1 MGMTNIG
8 RSAAAVLCA
17 GGLALTVPDVASTTP
32 SAGATVTQ
40 CVSGV
45 RRVQVTCRH
54 TPQRALCAVGSTWI
68 PFGTLC
74 VKGDART
81 A

>member
-1 MGMTNIG
+1 MRMTDIG
-8 RSAAAVLCA
+8 RPAAAVLCA
-17 GGLALTVPDVASTTP
+17 GGLALTVPDVAAATP
-32 SAGATVTQ
+32 PAGVAVTQ

-45 RRVQVTCRH
+45 RRVQVTCRY

-74 VKGDART
+74 VKGDVRPA
-81 A
+81 

>member
-1 MGMTNIG
+1 MRMTDIG
-8 RSAAAVLCA
+8 RPAAAVLCA
-17 GGLALTVPDVASTTP
+17 GGLALTVPDVASATP
-32 SAGATVTQ
+32 SAGVTLTQ

-45 RRVQVTCRH
+45 RRVQVICRH
-54 TPQRALCAVGSTWI
+54 PPQRVLCAVRSTWI

-74 VKGDART
+74 VKGAARP